1 MYIRKS
7 LFISK
12 LALGLVVGYLLFKAV
27 FVLQRPAVVLAPSSA
42 VRAENSP
49 TVATTK
55 SPHTSL
61 EDCSIIIQRS
71 IFGTAEPSL
80 GANGSAPLCNTGQLM
95 PSAEREL
102 GLELVGTISGT
113 QALSR
118 AIIKNTKTNGLH
130 LYRLGQKVA
139 GALIESIEKNAVILL
154 HNGQSKMLILKSSAG
169 TGAADSTPAH
179 SPKPAEDT
187 NKVPAPELV
196 APTKQTPEKKVPE
209 QTPVKI
215 TTRIS
220 CVEDILKKAV
230 IKAYV
235 VNGQTEGLKITGLE
249 KLASAK
255 ALGLKNGD
263 IIRQVNGQRLTG
275 MRKAFQVFQKARSRP
290 TLTLEL
296 LRGGETKKLSFTL
309 Q

>member
-12 LALGLVVGYLLFKAV
+12 LALVLVVGYLFFKAV
-27 FVLQRPAVVLAPSSA
+27 IVLQHPAVVLVPSSA
-42 VRAENSP
+42 VGTENSP
-49 TVATTK
+49 MVGATK
-55 SPHTSL
+55 SPQTSL
-61 EDCSIIIQRS
+61 EDCSVIVQRS

-80 GANGSAPLCNTGQLM
+80 GANGSASFSNAGQLM
-95 PSAEREL
+95 LSAEREL
-102 GLELVGTISGT
+102 GLELIGTVSGSR
-113 QALSR
+113 ALSR

-139 GALIESIEKNAVILL
+139 GALIKSIEENVVILL
-154 HNGQSKMLILKSSAG
+154 HNGQSKMLILKSSVG
-169 TGAADSTPAH
+169 IGAADSTPAH
-179 SPKPAEDT
+179 SPKPRKGPAEDT

-196 APTKQTPEKKVPE
+196 APTKQVPE
-209 QTPVKI
+209 QTSVKI
-215 TTRIS
+215 PTSFS
-220 CVEDILKKAV
+220 CVEDMLKKAV
-230 IKAYV
+230 IKVYV

-255 ALGLKNGD
+255 ALGLKSGD

-275 MRKAFQVFQKARSRP
+275 MRKAFQVFQKAKSRP

-296 LRGGETKKLSFTL
+296 SRGGETKKLSFTL